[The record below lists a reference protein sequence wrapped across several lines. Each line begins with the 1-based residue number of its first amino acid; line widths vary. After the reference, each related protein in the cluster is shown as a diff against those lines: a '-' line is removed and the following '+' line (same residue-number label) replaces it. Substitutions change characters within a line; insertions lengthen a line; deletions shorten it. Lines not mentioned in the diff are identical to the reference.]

1 MTAEGTSIESMIIG
15 EEGGEGQETDA
26 PPTSQPAEA
35 DETNEGT
42 TDGAREGEEERVG
55 DKQDDEDLV
64 DLGKEE
70 RLVEKICW
78 RNIVCM

>member
-26 PPTSQPAEA
+26 PPTSRPAEA
-35 DETNEGT
+35 DETNEGA
-42 TDGAREGEEERVG
+42 TDGARGGEEERVG

-70 RLVEKICW
+70 RSVEEICW
-78 RNIVCM
+78 RDIVCI

>member
-26 PPTSQPAEA
+26 LPTSQPAEA

-42 TDGAREGEEERVG
+42 MDGAREGEEERVG

-78 RNIVCM
+78 NIVCM